1 MKKNKEMKPLLI
13 IFLMINIYGKVYAQ
27 GINDTVPIMQCR
39 SYIPNSNL
47 GKIVGTWKWSSGT
60 DSFTMMLRKEKV
72 YDTFSNDFACVDK
85 VYGVHEYIKNGQLV
99 ETALEYANVPLHFLL
114 EKRSLYFS
122 GIVSDPKIFRG
133 MIVNLSNKNR
143 ALKITLEVLD
153 NHHIKI
159 NKIETYPGLKVYL
172 KKEDIPSSEID
183 LPQAGIIM
191 KKQ

>member
-1 MKKNKEMKPLLI
+1 MKSSLI
-13 IFLMINIYGKVYAQ
+13 IFLVICIYGKVYAQ
-27 GINDTVPIMQCR
+27 GINDTVPIMQCS
-39 SYIPNSNL
+39 SYIPNPNL

-60 DSFTMMLRKEKV
+60 DSFMMVLRKEKV

-99 ETALEYANVPLHFLL
+99 ETTLEYANAPLHFLL

-153 NHHIKI
+153 SHHIKI

-172 KKEDIPSSEID
+172 KKEDIPSSKID